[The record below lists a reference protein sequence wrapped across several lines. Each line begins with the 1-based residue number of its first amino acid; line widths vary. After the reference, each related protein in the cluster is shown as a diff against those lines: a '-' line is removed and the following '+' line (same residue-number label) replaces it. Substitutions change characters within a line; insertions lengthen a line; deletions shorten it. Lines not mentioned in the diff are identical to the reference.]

1 MNKQDMRPTGTAAT
15 AILLTLSLWIVGTR
29 ISAQSASEVAAA
41 NAAGWQIPA
50 SAADEKNPLSP
61 TPAVLKKGREIFVG
75 NCQMCHGPAGKGDGP
90 YGDPKKP
97 PADLTAA
104 ENSDGVLFYKVW
116 NGHKDPMMP
125 AFKTILTK
133 DELWPVV
140 TYVKTLHKPAGAH

>member
-1 MNKQDMRPTGTAAT
+1 MNNHDMRLTATAAT
-15 AILLTLSLWIVGTR
+15 AVSLALGLWIVGAR
-29 ISAQSASEVAAA
+29 LSAQSASEVATA

-50 SAADEKNPLSP
+50 GAADEKNPLAP

-97 PADLTAA
+97 PADLTVA
-104 ENSDGVLFYKVW
+104 ENSDGVLFYKAW

-125 AFKTILTK
+125 SFKTLLTK
-133 DELWPVV
+133 DEVWTVV
-140 TYVKTLHKPAGAH
+140 TYAKTLHKPAAAN

>member
-1 MNKQDMRPTGTAAT
+1 MNNQSTRLLETAVSIVLSIWIAAPRP
-15 AILLTLSLWIVGTR
+15 
-29 ISAQSASEVAAA
+29 SAQSAPEVAAA

-50 SAADEKNPLSP
+50 SAAEEKNPLTP
-61 TPAVLKKGREIFVG
+61 TSSVLKKGREIFVG

-104 ENSDGVLFYKVW
+104 ENSEGVLFYKVW

-133 DELWPVV
+133 DKVWPVV
-140 TYVKTLHKPAGAH
+140 TYVKTLHKPS